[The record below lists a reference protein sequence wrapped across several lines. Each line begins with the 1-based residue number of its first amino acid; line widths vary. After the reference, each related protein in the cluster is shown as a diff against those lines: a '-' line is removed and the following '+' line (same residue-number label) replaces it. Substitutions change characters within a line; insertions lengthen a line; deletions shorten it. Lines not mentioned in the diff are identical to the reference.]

1 MEELGTLQEVRDFLA
16 GVDRFRQRTGRRLTV
31 ILVHHEN
38 KAGAVSGAWE
48 GATDTLLHAAVH
60 APGRTTLHV
69 AKARWASEH
78 HKRTL
83 ELAWTP
89 GEGFAL
95 SEGEADRDHAAEIAE
110 LLADGEWRTAT
121 EIADGVREER
131 GAGLRREAVE
141 GILRSDPQFA
151 LDRPRRQR
159 GRPAPQRDC
168 LGSCPTVGARR
179 ARHGPRVP

>member
-1 MEELGTLQEVRDFLA
+1 
-16 GVDRFRQRTGRRLTV
+16 
-31 ILVHHEN
+31 
-38 KAGAVSGAWE
+38 
-48 GATDTLLHAAVH
+48 LHATVH

-83 ELAWTP
+83 ELVWTP

-95 SEGEADRDHAAEIAE
+95 SEDEADRDHVAEVAE

-121 EIADGVREER
+121 EIADGIREER

-141 GILRSDPQFA
+141 GILRADPQFA
-151 LDRPRRQR
+151 TRTGRAAKEVGRHPNATVWGLAPRSGQDGQDTLSEPLDTSRL
-159 GRPAPQRDC
+159 A
-168 LGSCPTVGARR
+168 SCPPLKGARGMTQDETR
-179 ARHGPRVP
+179 PSGVAPDPAQDPQEELAK